1 MPRAKHKKTQE
12 DVLSLTVYLE
22 RYGTSIFELSSSDS
36 MKIHDENKQE
46 MFKKARAVKLD
57 IEHSTTYIGYKV
69 LWVIKL
75 FLEGKKFPQG
85 SLS

>member
-1 MPRAKHKKTQE
+1 
-12 DVLSLTVYLE
+12 
-22 RYGTSIFELSSSDS
+22 

-75 FLEGKKFPQG
+75 FLEGKKFP
-85 SLS
+85 